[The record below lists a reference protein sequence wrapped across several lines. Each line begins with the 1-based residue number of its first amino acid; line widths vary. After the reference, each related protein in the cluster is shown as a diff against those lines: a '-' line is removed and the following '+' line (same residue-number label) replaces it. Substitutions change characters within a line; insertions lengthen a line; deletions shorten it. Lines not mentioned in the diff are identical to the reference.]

1 MEDLTKHTPIELNK
15 LINDTKLTH
24 DALKLEII
32 NHTKDIDELERL
44 INEKLIMLDSAEK
57 YYIALIEEITKR

>member
-1 MEDLTKHTPIELNK
+1 MEDLSKYTPIELNK

-24 DALKLEII
+24 DTLKQEII

-44 INEKLIMLDSAEK
+44 INEKLIVLDSAEK
-57 YYIALIEEITKR
+57 YYIALVEEITKR

>member
-1 MEDLTKHTPIELNK
+1 MEDLSKYTPIELNK

-24 DALKLEII
+24 DTLKLEII

-44 INEKLIMLDSAEK
+44 INEKLIVLDSAEK